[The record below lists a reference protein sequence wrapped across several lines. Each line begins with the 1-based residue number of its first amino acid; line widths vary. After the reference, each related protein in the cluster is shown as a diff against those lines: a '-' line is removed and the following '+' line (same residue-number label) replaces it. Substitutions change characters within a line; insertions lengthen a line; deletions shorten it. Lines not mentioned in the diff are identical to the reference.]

1 MQQHEGESG
10 AAAEGGSR
18 SEPDHPRASRGSA
31 GASPGDGLAM
41 RASDSERDDVVQRL
55 RDAFA
60 DGRLDD
66 GEFDERARAAL
77 TARTHAELRELLTD
91 LPDERPGA
99 VAATATTGQPGR
111 FAIAWKGPVRRS
123 GRWRVPEKYTTVVY
137 KGSGLLD
144 LRVAE
149 LAGPVTSITAVAYKS
164 TITIVTPPGVRVE
177 MTGFGV
183 VQSEDETDVRL
194 PLNAPV
200 VQVRA
205 LAYKGTVEV
214 AARPPVR
221 PAIR

>member
-1 MQQHEGESG
+1 MQRNEGETG
-10 AAAEGGSR
+10 AAPDGEPR
-18 SEPDHPRASRGSA
+18 SGPESLRASRGSA
-31 GASPGDGLAM
+31 GASPGDGLSV
-41 RASDSERDDVVQRL
+41 RASDSERDAVLQRL

-66 GEFDERARAAL
+66 GEFDERARSAL
-77 TARTHAELRELLTD
+77 TARTHGELDKLLSD
-91 LPDERPGA
+91 LPADQPA
-99 VAATATTGQPGR
+99 TALATATGRPGK
-111 FAIAWKGPVRRS
+111 FAIAWKGLVRRS
-123 GRWRVPEKYTTVVY
+123 GRWRVPERYTTVVY

-164 TITIVTPPGVRVE
+164 TITIVAPPGVRVE

-183 VQSEDETDVRL
+183 VQSDDETDVRL
-194 PLNAPV
+194 PANAPV

-214 AARPPVR
+214 AARPPAR
-221 PAIR
+221 PTIR